1 MKSNVDKICWKARV
15 KTLDAVAERE
25 RERERE
31 KEQWEGEREEYRE
44 REEEVEGSF
53 NWISLHATLIFHF
66 FLRRFSNFV
75 DFALSPKT
83 LLHFFVS
90 CSRTKPKKRRSKNES
105 KKILLAKADLNFHL
119 TEANNA
125 ANDDDDDVNVVNAC
139 RWFPDPIVE
148 TVGIVFAGIFVVATG
163 RVGSCVPVCVY
174 VWPSS
179 CNHKGISSS
188 VQYGS
193 ARLVLVAAS
202 SSSSSLLLSLNVVQ
216 WSMLHYFA
224 DPQVMHSCSIL
235 FSEQTALALA
245 LTRCF
250 HSQEQRPRAV
260 AIQNWRLNSVYWQK
274 TLP

>member
-25 RERERE
+25 RGNGKEGKRSRESKG
-31 KEQWEGEREEYRE
+31 KEG
-44 REEEVEGSF
+44 GPF
-53 NWISLHATLIFHF
+53 NSISLHATLIFHF

-75 DFALSPKT
+75 DCSLSLSPKT

-90 CSRTKPKKRRSKNES
+90 CSKTKAKKRRAKNES

-125 ANDDDDDVNVVNAC
+125 ANPGNDDGDDDDVNVVNAC

-148 TVGIVFAGIFVVATG
+148 TVGIVFVGIFVVATG
-163 RVGSCVPVCVY
+163 RVGSCVPQCVCVAII
-174 VWPSS
+174 VQPQR
-179 CNHKGISSS
+179 HIQFSS
-188 VQYGS
+188 V
-193 ARLVLVAAS
+193 RLVLVAAS
-202 SSSSSLLLSLNVVQ
+202 SSSSSLSLSVVQ

-235 FSEQTALALA
+235 FSAQTACARSPAAFTRRSNGLAL
-245 LTRCF
+245 
-250 HSQEQRPRAV
+250 SP
-260 AIQNWRLNSVYWQK
+260 YK
-274 TLP
+274 TDV